1 MEKKIRKRY
10 HSKEAVKKALKID
23 SSRNLTKD
31 KVMEF
36 TSMIPYME
44 KEVALEIIKEFQV
57 YVEFVESAIEN
68 YTQLCKTILETNK
81 EEYEQAV
88 HAHQYVLET
97 FANQLE
103 QENLTEEERRDFSEK
118 MIEEA
123 DKITELYLQQQKFHE
138 RVLKTIGGVVTLA
151 LGVTVTMLGLK
162 AIGSDEDLPQLDDEN
177 QNVGGMNHYDSH
189 GHKTGSTRPGILG
202 GANHYDDKG
211 HKTGH
216 SNPGILSGWN
226 HYDD

>member
-10 HSKEAVKKALKID
+10 HSEEAVKKALKIE
-23 SSRNLTKD
+23 SFRNLTKD

-44 KEVALEIIKEFQV
+44 KEVALEIIKQFPV

-88 HAHQYVLET
+88 HAHQYVLEP

-103 QENLTEEERRDFSEK
+103 QENLTE
-118 MIEEA
+118 

-138 RVLKTIGGVVTLA
+138 RVFKTIGGVVTLA

-177 QNVGGMNHYDSH
+177 QNV
-189 GHKTGSTRPGILG
+189 
-202 GANHYDDKG
+202 A
-211 HKTGH
+211 
-216 SNPGILSGWN
+216 
-226 HYDD
+226 

>member
-1 MEKKIRKRY
+1 MKRSMVFHRGLLETKMEEIPEVTKKLAPFAKKQSRNIIMEKKIRKRY
-10 HSKEAVKKALKID
+10 HSEEAVKKALKIE
-23 SSRNLTKD
+23 SFRNLTKD

-44 KEVALEIIKEFQV
+44 KEVALEIIKQFPV

-103 QENLTEEERRDFSEK
+103 QENLTEERCQEYNVPGKVSRVFSVFLCAC
-118 MIEEA
+118 M
-123 DKITELYLQQQKFHE
+123 
-138 RVLKTIGGVVTLA
+138 A
-151 LGVTVTMLGLK
+151 LGCVSILTV
-162 AIGSDEDLPQLDDEN
+162 
-177 QNVGGMNHYDSH
+177 
-189 GHKTGSTRPGILG
+189 
-202 GANHYDDKG
+202 
-211 HKTGH
+211 
-216 SNPGILSGWN
+216 
-226 HYDD
+226 